1 MVLFDLWGIVTV
13 SKQQEMFIQWVE
25 DLFTQGYIDRKRYN
39 EILVAVARGDY
50 EEIFNKDGGVY

>member
-1 MVLFDLWGIVTV
+1 MVLFDLWGIVAV
-13 SKQQEMFIQWVE
+13 SKQQDMFVQWVE
-25 DLFTQGYIDRKRYN
+25 DLFTQGHIDRERYN